1 MFLFVADDLIPEHP
15 KLMIEST
22 RPRTL
27 PLAVVHPGFMRK
39 QVGLK
44 QLLKQT
50 RNPLRAA
57 ISRRWERLTM
67 RKA

>member
-1 MFLFVADDLIPEHP
+1 MS
-15 KLMIEST
+15 ESA
-22 RPRTL
+22 RSRTL

-57 ISRRWERLTM
+57 ISRRWDRLTL
-67 RKA
+67 RKS